1 MAVRL
6 PLLSKFLLYDLN
18 IFFCSVGKICVTV
31 AVSVA
36 LPDVQHPT
44 DSGIYITIHG
54 HFYQPPRE
62 NPYINE
68 IERQESAAPFHDWNA
83 RIHHECYRPNAF
95 SRIERRDGKIVK
107 IVNNYEYMSFNMG
120 PTLLSWMEF
129 HDRDTY
135 QAILDADKRSADR
148 LNGHG
153 NAIAQVYNHIMMPLA
168 NWRDK
173 LTQIRWG
180 KADFQSR
187 FGREPDGMW
196 LAETGVDYETLEALF
211 LEGIKF
217 IILAPSQAQRC
228 RPMPTNE
235 HPNPAWQEVGSAQ
248 IDPNRPYRCY
258 LRRHRNTSSN
268 VSELGQFHLPADND
282 AYIDVFFYDGPI
294 SRDMGFGDLLGNSH
308 NFAERINQAVRDDHR
323 QSQLVSVATDGET
336 FGHHKHFTE
345 KTLSYAFVEEFP
357 KHGWTVTNYA
367 HYLSLFPP
375 TYEAELKSATAWSC
389 AHGVDRWQGGCECGG
404 EGSDYQLLWRR
415 PLRDSL
421 NWLRD
426 HLATVFVDIGRKY
439 FNDPWE
445 ARDRYI
451 DVLQYSLS
459 EGIAEHSPVLERFF
473 EQQCGSKVS
482 TSSQRV
488 DVLRLLEMQRHSL
501 LMFTSCGWFF
511 EELSRP
517 ETVQILRYAARAI
530 ELAADVAG
538 VLLEDEFIQRLAKAP
553 SNLAEFKNGEG
564 VYRQQVV
571 TNRITLAQ
579 VAAQYALSSTLGNY
593 ARSQQ
598 IYCYTI
604 QQQDYQLQRIGSMSL
619 AIGQIQL
626 VSGITQE
633 SVNYIFAVLHLGGD
647 DFHCCIQP
655 FTGRRE
661 YEEIKAT
668 LFKTLK
674 QANTATVI
682 LAMSSNFSGEQ
693 FNLHHLFAEE
703 RHRILQQLADETLTR
718 LDQLYEQVYRD
729 NYGILISFRRDGLAV
744 PPELQVAADIV
755 LNNRLTE
762 QLKRLGTGEQLPN
775 VGLDAVAIEAI
786 NLGCKFIHVEDAE
799 LLENYILS
807 QIQQLSQR
815 QDIDEESLLSYL
827 NQIEESLA
835 IASRLNLHLNL
846 DLSQEA
852 FLNYLS
858 QRIAPKCILA
868 GQILDLESV
877 QKQPIHIEV
886 NLCESISNLELHQLI
901 HTASQLGIA
910 TEAWLQD

>member
-1 MAVRL
+1 
-6 PLLSKFLLYDLN
+6 
-18 IFFCSVGKICVTV
+18 VTV

-488 DVLRLLEMQRHSL
+488 DALRLLEMQRHSL

-633 SVNYIFAVLHLGGD
+633 SVTYIFAVLHLGGD

-786 NLGCKFIHVEDAE
+786 NLGCKFIHAEDAE

>member
-18 IFFCSVGKICVTV
+18 IFFCNIGKICVTV

-426 HLATVFVDIGRKY
+426 HLATVFVDIGCKY

-488 DVLRLLEMQRHSL
+488 DALRLLEMQRHSL

-633 SVNYIFAVLHLGGD
+633 SVTYIFAVLHLGGD

-815 QDIDEESLLSYL
+815 QDIDEKSLLSYL

-835 IASRLNLHLNL
+835 IASHLNLHLNL

-910 TEAWLQD
+910 TEAWLHD

>member
-1 MAVRL
+1 M
-6 PLLSKFLLYDLN
+6 
-18 IFFCSVGKICVTV
+18 TV

-488 DVLRLLEMQRHSL
+488 DALRLLEMQRHSL

-633 SVNYIFAVLHLGGD
+633 SVTYIFAVLHLGGD

-786 NLGCKFIHVEDAE
+786 NLGCKFIHAEDAE

>member
-6 PLLSKFLLYDLN
+6 PLLSKVLLYDLD
-18 IFFCSVGKICVTV
+18 IFFCNIGKICVTV

-459 EGIAEHSPVLERFF
+459 EGIAEHSPVLERFL

>member
-1 MAVRL
+1 
-6 PLLSKFLLYDLN
+6 
-18 IFFCSVGKICVTV
+18 VTV
-31 AVSVA
+31 AASVSS
-36 LPDVQHPT
+36 PNVQRST

-62 NPYINE
+62 NPYLNA

-95 SRIERRDGKIVK
+95 SRIERHDGKIVK

-129 HDRDTY
+129 YDRDTY
-135 QAILDADKRSADR
+135 QAILDADKRSAER

-153 NAIAQVYNHIMMPLA
+153 NAIAQVYNHIIMPLA

-180 KADFQSR
+180 KADFKSR
-187 FGREPDGMW
+187 FGRDPEGMW
-196 LAETGVDYETLEALF
+196 LAETAVDYETLEALVI
-211 LEGIKF
+211 EGIKF
-217 IILAPSQAQRC
+217 IVLAPSQAQRC
-228 RPMPTNE
+228 RPMSTKDN
-235 HPNPAWQEVGSAQ
+235 PNPAWEEVGGAQ

-258 LRRHRNTSSN
+258 LRRHSNSVGN
-268 VSELGQFHLPADND
+268 VSDLGQFHLPPDTD

-294 SRDMGFGDLLGNSH
+294 SRDMGFGDLLGSSH
-308 NFAERINQAVRDDHR
+308 NFVKRLSQAVRNDHR
-323 QSQLVSVATDGET
+323 PHQMVSVATDGET

-357 KHGWTVTNYA
+357 KRGWTMTNYA

-375 TYEAELKSATAWSC
+375 TYEAELKPVTAWSC
-389 AHGVDRWQGGCECGG
+389 AHGVDRWQGGCKCGG
-404 EGSDYQLLWRR
+404 EGSNYQQLWRK
-415 PLRDSL
+415 PLRESL

-426 HLATVFVDIGRKY
+426 RLATVYVDIGRKY

-451 DVLQYSLS
+451 EVLQDSLRDN
-459 EGIAEHSPVLERFF
+459 IPDFSPTLDRFF
-473 EQQCGSKVS
+473 EQQCGNKV
-482 TSSQRV
+482 TSSAQRI
-488 DVLRLLEMQRHSL
+488 DALRLLEMQRHAL

-538 VLLEDEFIQRLAKAP
+538 VLLEDEFIHRMVKAP
-553 SNLAEFKNGEG
+553 SNLAEFKDGEG
-564 VYRQQVV
+564 VYRKQVI
-571 TNRITLAQ
+571 TNRISLAQ

-593 ARSQQ
+593 GRSQQ
-598 IYCYTI
+598 IYCYQI

-619 AIGQIQL
+619 AIGQIYL
-626 VSGITQE
+626 TSRITQE
-633 SVNYIFAVLHLGGD
+633 SVSYIFAVLHLGGD

-674 QANTATVI
+674 QANTASVI
-682 LAMSSNFSGEQ
+682 LAMANTFSGEQ
-693 FNLHHLFAEE
+693 FSLHHLFAEE
-703 RHRILQQLADETLTR
+703 RHRILQVLADETLTR

-729 NYGILISFRRDGLAV
+729 NYGILISFRRDGLPV

-762 QLKRLGTGEQLPN
+762 ELKKLETGASLPN

-786 NLGCKFIHVEDAE
+786 NLGCKFTQLEDAKI
-799 LLENYILS
+799 LEKYILRQIQELS
-807 QIQQLSQR
+807 QIQDLH
-815 QDIDEESLLSYL
+815 EKALFKHL
-827 NQIEESLA
+827 NQIEESLS
-835 IASRLNLHLNL
+835 ISDHLNL
-846 DLSQEA
+846 KLNLNLSQEA
-852 FLNYLS
+852 FLNYLFK
-858 QRIAPKCILA
+858 RIAPQCVLA
-868 GQILDLESV
+868 RQILDLESV
-877 QKQPIHIEV
+877 DKQPIHIEI
-886 NLCESISNLELHQLI
+886 NLCEGISNLELHQLI
-901 HTASQLGIA
+901 DTASKLGIA
-910 TEAWLQD
+910 TEAWLHA